1 MDYMN
6 LNAFISKKTT
16 PVDYLTSWQAPSNIA
31 LIKYWGKQD
40 SQIPKN
46 PSLSFTLSS
55 SVSKTEVSFKP
66 KKSGKFDFD
75 FYFEKKLKPEFK
87 PKLQIFFK
95 RIESY
100 IPWIKE
106 HDLIIKSH
114 NSFPHSS
121 GIASSASAMA
131 SLSLCLMDLE
141 RHFFPS
147 MNKSFFYQK
156 ASFLARLGSGSAA
169 RSVLGPVSLWGEN
182 RTLETC
188 SNLYA
193 INFGE
198 DLNPV
203 FKSYQDT
210 ILLVDRGIKV
220 ISSSKGHD
228 LMHEH
233 PFASNRFLQA
243 SNNLDSL
250 LPIMKSGDIDAFIK
264 IVELEA
270 LSLHAMMMTSTPY
283 FILIKPNTLE
293 ILDCIWNF
301 RKTTNSKVC
310 FTLDAGSN
318 VHVLYPSSE
327 KKQVQHFIK
336 NELSKYCKDGTYIDD
351 VVGMGASIM

>member
-16 PVDYLTSWQAPSNIA
+16 PVDYLTSWEAPSNIA

-66 KKSGKFDFD
+66 KKSGKFHFD

-100 IPWIKE
+100 IPWIKG

-169 RSVLGPVSLWGEN
+169 RSVLGPVTLWGEN

-193 INFGE
+193 INF
-198 DLNPV
+198 
-203 FKSYQDT
+203 
-210 ILLVDRGIKV
+210 
-220 ISSSKGHD
+220 
-228 LMHEH
+228 
-233 PFASNRFLQA
+233 
-243 SNNLDSL
+243 
-250 LPIMKSGDIDAFIK
+250 
-264 IVELEA
+264 
-270 LSLHAMMMTSTPY
+270 
-283 FILIKPNTLE
+283 
-293 ILDCIWNF
+293 
-301 RKTTNSKVC
+301 
-310 FTLDAGSN
+310 
-318 VHVLYPSSE
+318 
-327 KKQVQHFIK
+327 
-336 NELSKYCKDGTYIDD
+336 
-351 VVGMGASIM
+351 

>member
-16 PVDYLTSWQAPSNIA
+16 PVDYLTSWEAPSNIA

-100 IPWIKE
+100 IPWIKG

-169 RSVLGPVSLWGEN
+169 RSVLGPVTLWGEN

-210 ILLVDRGIKV
+210 ILLVDRGTKV

-293 ILDCIWNF
+293 IIQRIWDF
-301 RKTTNSKVC
+301 RMSQKIPIC
-310 FTLDAGSN
+310 FTLDAGAN
-318 VHVLYPSSE
+318 VHLLYPLEYKRHVLSFIDRDLKSFCE
-327 KKQVQHFIK
+327 NEQYLIDQVGQ
-336 NELSKYCKDGTYIDD
+336 
-351 VVGMGASIM
+351 GARKL